1 MSLMITSELSKT
13 YFQEEDAVKGFKIA
27 VDNNQVRLA
36 MQILTEIID
45 AFVEGFQV
53 ILEGQ
58 EQEVV
63 KEESEVKAEQQKQP
77 EKKSNNKKTESKE
90 EVVKDAE

>member
-1 MSLMITSELSKT
+1 MITSELSKT